1 VVATVITHTTTETS
15 DSGAVAGMPLRILR
29 SEGLVLLAVAAAV
42 RSLAGGF
49 QEIRQSR
56 EGQGG

>member
-1 VVATVITHTTTETS
+1 
-15 DSGAVAGMPLRILR
+15 MPLRILR

-42 RSLAGGF
+42 RSLAAGGF

-56 EGQGG
+56 EGHGG